1 MDGWMNGMWTDGWMD
16 GWMDGTPGC
25 VFTFFPLLTSRFMSD
40 EKLLYKGY
48 RGYGWGYITWPN

>member
-1 MDGWMNGMWTDGWMD
+1 MGCGRMDGWMD